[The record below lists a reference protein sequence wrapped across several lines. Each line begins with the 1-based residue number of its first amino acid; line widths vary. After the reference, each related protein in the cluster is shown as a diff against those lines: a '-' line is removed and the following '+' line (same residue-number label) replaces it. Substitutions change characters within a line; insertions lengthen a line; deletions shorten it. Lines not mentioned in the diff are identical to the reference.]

1 MSRKKLISTATLS
14 VLALLILSAWSPWW
28 SPWNLFRYHG
38 DGKFS
43 DGGFFRRPRYV
54 VKFTDIPLYETSEH
68 RFHFRGLPNE
78 EMTLILFV
86 KGRSADTD
94 ADRRPLE
101 QLKTTIEATLTDDQG
116 KEACH
121 GLGQPSSGNRDG
133 MWVLMSDGESG
144 YWHWGCNHVP
154 VHSKAT
160 YTLVIL
166 VTGAD
171 PKDERV
177 VVTPTLQ
184 GGGLELP

>member
-1 MSRKKLISTATLS
+1 MSTMSRKKLILTVTLS
-14 VLALLILSAWSPWW
+14 VLALLILSAWSPWN
-28 SPWNLFRYHG
+28 SFRYHG

-43 DGGFFRRPRYV
+43 DGGFFSYPRYV
-54 VKFTDIPLYETSEH
+54 VTFADIPLYEISEH

-86 KGRSADTD
+86 KDRSVDTD

-121 GLGQPSSGNRDG
+121 GLGQPSAGNGDG
-133 MWVLMSDGESG
+133 MWVLMSGGESG
-144 YWHWGCNHVP
+144 YWHWRCNHVL
-154 VHSKAT
+154 VRSNAA
-160 YTLVIL
+160 YTLVIR
-166 VTGAD
+166 VTGAN

-177 VVTPTLQ
+177 VVTPKLQ